1 MALQSSAMPR
11 PRFIYS
17 FAASLD
23 GFVAD
28 PKGGVEWLNAF
39 GDADYGLEEL
49 FNSMDAIVMGRK
61 TYEVA
66 LKLGG
71 MPSMGSMRVI
81 VLSKTLKPA
90 KHKKIEIWSKSIAA
104 LATDL
109 EKNGAKRVWVMG
121 GGVTSSSFLDAGL
134 LDEVE
139 ISTMPVVLGKGI
151 PMFGKAHKAVRFGL
165 MSSRQFDNGVIVRSY
180 ELKES
185 AAPKTK
191 ARRAKK

>member
-1 MALQSSAMPR
+1 MPR
-11 PRFIYS
+11 PHFIYS
-17 FAASLD
+17 FAASID

-28 PKGGVEWLNAF
+28 AKGGVEWLNAF
-39 GDADYGLEEL
+39 NDADYGLEEF

-71 MPSMGSMRVI
+71 MPPMGSMRVI
-81 VLSKTLKPA
+81 VLSNTLKPA
-90 KHKKIEIWSKSIAA
+90 KHKKVEIWSKSVAA
-104 LATDL
+104 LAADL
-109 EKNGAKRVWVMG
+109 EKKGAKRVWVMG
-121 GGVTSSSFLDAGL
+121 GGITSSSFLDAGL

-139 ISTMPVVLGKGI
+139 IATMPVVLGKGI

-165 MSSRQFDNGVIVRSY
+165 ARIRQFDNGVVVRSY
-180 ELKES
+180 QLKES
-185 AAPKTK
+185 AIPKGKTQ